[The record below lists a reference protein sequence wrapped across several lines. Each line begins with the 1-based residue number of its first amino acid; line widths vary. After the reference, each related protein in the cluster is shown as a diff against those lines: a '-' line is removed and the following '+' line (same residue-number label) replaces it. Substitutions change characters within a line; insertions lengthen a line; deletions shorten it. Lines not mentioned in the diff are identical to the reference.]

1 MASPFRWIDTN
12 DHGQLEWVCAYIA
25 RRLSNGT
32 MPLSLINILSAGN
45 NQAVAE
51 RLMELPDDIFNR
63 EVSRQMKGAW
73 QTHQYR
79 RDNGKQV
86 SFQLPDVT
94 LKQLDA
100 LSKKTGYSKV
110 QTLSQL
116 ISNEVDGQRQDTEK
130 SKRERESFNARLKKQ
145 QETAHKAEQ
154 VYCDAVDGLLSV
166 LAEEIDH
173 RCRYEERFGELDS
186 SSLDSGSIDEYDRLV
201 KKRVEEIESILEKLK
216 MRRADI
222 GQTMRKRMEGKIRL
236 HEREDYVDVS
246 ADER

>member
-1 MASPFRWIDTN
+1 MAPPFRWIDTN
-12 DHGQLEWVCAYIA
+12 DHGQLEWICGYIA
-25 RRLSNGT
+25 RRSTKGT
-32 MPLSLINILSAGN
+32 LPVSWSHILSTRN

-51 RLMELPDDIFNR
+51 RLMELPNEIENR
-63 EVSRQMKGAW
+63 ETSRLMKGAW

-79 RDNGKQV
+79 RQNGKQV
-86 SFQLPDVT
+86 SFQLPIVT

-100 LSKKTGYSKV
+100 LSKRTGYSKV

-116 ISNEVDGQRQDTEK
+116 ISNAVEDQRKDAAK
-130 SKRERESFNARLKKQ
+130 LKRERESFNDSLKKYQVTAQ
-145 QETAHKAEQ
+145 QAEQ

-186 SSLDSGSIDEYDRLV
+186 LSLDSGSIDEYDKLV
-201 KKRVEEIESILEKLK
+201 KKRVEKIEPILEKLK

-222 GQTMRKRMEGKIRL
+222 GQTMRKRMEEKIRV
-236 HEREDYVDVS
+236 HEREDYVDES
-246 ADER
+246 AGER